1 MTKELILEL
10 DEKLVDKAKKISE
23 LQGVTISKL
32 VSDYFQLLDILSIQK
47 GAGLTPIVKS
57 LKGSLKGANI
67 DESDYK
73 QYLEEKYL

>member
-23 LQGVTISKL
+23 LKGITLSKL
-32 VSDYFQLLDILSIQK
+32 VSDYFQLFDILSLQK
-47 GAGLTPIVKS
+47 DEDLTPIVKS